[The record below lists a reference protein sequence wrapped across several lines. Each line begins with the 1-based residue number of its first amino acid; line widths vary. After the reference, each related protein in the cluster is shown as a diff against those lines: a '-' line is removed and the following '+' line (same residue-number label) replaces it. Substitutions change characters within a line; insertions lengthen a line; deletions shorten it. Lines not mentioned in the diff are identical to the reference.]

1 MVMVDFMFSE
11 NVSSSLEIILNLEM
25 DVIGEKL

>member
-1 MVMVDFMFSE
+1 MVDFMFSE